1 MNEHVWRTFKAV
13 SEYQSLTRAA
23 RHLNLSQA
31 AVSQHIHRL
40 ESDYGTALFV
50 RTSQGMMLTE
60 VGELIYRDIVAMLKV
75 LDDSRQRVQQ
85 HNQSSA
91 SSLTVGASFT
101 IAEYML
107 PEMLAKIDHPQD
119 RQNIVVRMANSH
131 DVLDQVVHGDVDLG
145 LVEAPLTHPDVTVRP
160 FLEDRLIVVAPRRHL
175 WARQEEIGLDELV
188 RAPLIIREP
197 GSGTRMVLEEA
208 LHQFGIS
215 LNQLNVRFMLGT
227 TQAIKAMVAQGL
239 GVSVLSARTILPTE
253 RDVFHVLK
261 IRETALMRTFS
272 LVHPKTLESP
282 LARTLVRIILTTLTT
297 RL

>member
-85 HNQSSA
+85 HYQSSA

-145 LVEAPLTHPDVTVRP
+145 LVEAPLTHPDGRGGP
-160 FLEDRLIVVAPRRHL
+160 QAPSL
-175 WARQEEIGLDELV
+175 GGARGNW
-188 RAPLIIREP
+188 P
-197 GSGTRMVLEEA
+197 GRTGPSPAYHSGTGIRNPNG
-208 LHQFGIS
+208 FG
-215 LNQLNVRFMLGT
+215 RG
-227 TQAIKAMVAQGL
+227 A
-239 GVSVLSARTILPTE
+239 
-253 RDVFHVLK
+253 
-261 IRETALMRTFS
+261 
-272 LVHPKTLESP
+272 SP
-282 LARTLVRIILTTLTT
+282 VWHLAKPA
-297 RL
+297 